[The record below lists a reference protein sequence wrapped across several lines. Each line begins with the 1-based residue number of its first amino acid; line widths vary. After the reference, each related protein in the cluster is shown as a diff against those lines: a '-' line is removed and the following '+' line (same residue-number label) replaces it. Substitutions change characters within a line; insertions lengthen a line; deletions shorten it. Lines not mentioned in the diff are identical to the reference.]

1 MVKTVSSNSDGLV
14 SLVLWGLF
22 SLVTV
27 VSLWML
33 GDILLLG
40 LDHLSLDFVIGEP
53 ADAGRNG
60 GIAPLIV
67 STLLVLAVCMA
78 VVIPVGLATALAITE
93 FLAPEGRWQ
102 ATLLRSLD
110 LLSAVPSIVFGL
122 FGYAFFAIQLGLGFS
137 ILSGGLALACM
148 ALPLFV
154 RITASALAMVPHS
167 YRQAA
172 DALAISRVSWCA
184 RILLPQSSSG
194 IAAATILSIGRS
206 LAETAVLI
214 FTAGYVMRMPDS
226 LMDSGRTLA
235 VHIYDLSMNVSGGDP
250 AAGATAL
257 VLVVILVVLNLIT
270 RKVLPD
276 RTF

>member
-1 MVKTVSSNSDGLV
+1 MVRTGIYSSDGLI
-14 SLVLWGLF
+14 SLILWGLF

-40 LDHLSLDFVIGEP
+40 LDHLSLDFVVGEP

-93 FLAPEGRWQ
+93 FLTPEGRWQ

-137 ILSGGLALACM
+137 ILSGGWRWHAWRCRCLSGSPPVLWQWCPTATARRRMRWRSAGFPGARAFCCPSPALAL
-148 ALPLFV
+148 LRPL
-154 RITASALAMVPHS
+154 
-167 YRQAA
+167 Y
-172 DALAISRVSWCA
+172 
-184 RILLPQSSSG
+184 
-194 IAAATILSIGRS
+194 
-206 LAETAVLI
+206 
-214 FTAGYVMRMPDS
+214 
-226 LMDSGRTLA
+226 
-235 VHIYDLSMNVSGGDP
+235 
-250 AAGATAL
+250 
-257 VLVVILVVLNLIT
+257 
-270 RKVLPD
+270 
-276 RTF
+276 